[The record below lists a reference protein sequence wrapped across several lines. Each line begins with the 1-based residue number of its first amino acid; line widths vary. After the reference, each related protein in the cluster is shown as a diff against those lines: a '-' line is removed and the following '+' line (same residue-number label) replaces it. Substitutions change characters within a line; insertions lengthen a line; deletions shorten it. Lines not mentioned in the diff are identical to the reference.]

1 MSTMTAADPV
11 VSIAALTAMI
21 RDECRDV
28 DRTRAL
34 PDSVVDALRQHRVF
48 HLLATREVGGA
59 ELDPPT
65 FLRLVEAAAYAD
77 GSVGWCV
84 MIGGCYATIAGLLP
98 AQGAD
103 EIFGDGST
111 IAAGAFRPSG
121 VAERVPGGYRVSG
134 RWQLASGSTHATW
147 YIAGCTITTGGQPQ
161 LAASG
166 MPVMREVFFPASSV
180 ELIDTWQSTGL
191 RGTASHDYT
200 VTDLFVPEH
209 RTMWF
214 QEPPQCNRPLY
225 RMPPIATFGT
235 YIGAVSIGIARHAVD
250 AFAELA
256 AEKTPALSADRLAD
270 KPTAQAALGHA
281 HATVVAGRAH
291 LLGALSGL
299 WERVTAGH
307 APTFADR
314 GALWLAATHVSQTCL
329 DAVGRLYAA
338 AGASSVY
345 ADCALDRCLRDART
359 AAQHVCAQQS
369 NYELA
374 GRQLLGRSDRPSVW
388 MLDYR
393 GEG

>member
-1 MSTMTAADPV
+1 MTTTVTAEPV
-11 VSIAALTAMI
+11 VSVEAMTEMI
-21 RDECRDV
+21 RADCRDV

-34 PDSVVDALRQHRVF
+34 PDSVVDALRHHRVF

-84 MIGGCYATIAGLLP
+84 MIGGCYATFAGLLP
-98 AQGAD
+98 ARGAA
-103 EIFGDGST
+103 EIFGDAST
-111 IAAGAFRPSG
+111 IAAGAFRPEG
-121 VAERVPGGYRVSG
+121 VAERVDGGYRVTG
-134 RWQLASGSTHATW
+134 RWQLASGSTHANW
-147 YIAGCTITTGGQPQ
+147 YIAGCAVTSDGQPQ

-166 MPVMREVFFPASSV
+166 MPQMREVFFPAESV
-180 ELIDTWQSTGL
+180 ELIDTWDSTGL

-200 VTDLFVPEH
+200 VSDLFVPEH

-214 QEPPQCNRPLY
+214 QEPPRCDRPLY

-235 YIGAVSIGIARHAVD
+235 YIGAVSLGIARHAVD

-256 AEKTPALSADRLAD
+256 AAKTPTLSSDRLAD
-270 KPTAQAALGHA
+270 KAMAQAVLGHA
-281 HATVVAGRAH
+281 HAVVGAGRAQ
-291 LLGALSGL
+291 LLDALTQL
-299 WERVTAGH
+299 WDRVTAGH
-307 APTFADR
+307 PPSLADR
-314 GALWLAATHVSQTCL
+314 GELWLAVTHVAQTCL
-329 DAVGRLYAA
+329 DAVGRLYSA
-338 AGASSVY
+338 AGASAVY
-345 ADCALDRCLRDART
+345 ASCALDRCLRDART

-374 GRQLLGRSDRPSVW
+374 GRLLLGRNDAPTVW